1 MRIKTR
7 ISALRMS
14 LFMACLLPSLFLLG
28 TLMHN
33 SFIGFWHFLLPFLG
47 ELQLT
52 VVGDA
57 LLCSTISSRELTGSN
72 PWSLCEEM
80 TGLLIALRAARIL
93 LEVRTLEM
101 LELSLDLAIRV
112 L

>member
-1 MRIKTR
+1 MV
-7 ISALRMS
+7 
-14 LFMACLLPSLFLLG
+14 CLLPSLFFARDVNAKQFYWVLAFPSAVSG
-28 TLMHN
+28 GATAHRRRR
-33 SFIGFWHFLLPFLG
+33 
-47 ELQLT
+47 
-52 VVGDA
+52 A